1 MPITKSAKKSLR
13 SSLAKRAA
21 NQKTLLAL
29 EIALKKVDAKN
40 IADVMSKI
48 DKAAKNKLLSMSKAA
63 RIKSRISRK
72 LKVNKPAK
80 KSTSKTSVKAKAAP
94 KVTKKKTSTK

>member
-1 MPITKSAKKSLR
+1 MPITKSAKKSLK

-29 EIALKKVDAKN
+29 EIALKKVAAKN
-40 IADVMSKI
+40 IADVISKV
-48 DKAAKNKLLSMSKAA
+48 DKAAKNKLLSKSKAG

-72 LKVNKPAK
+72 LKVTKPAK
-80 KSTSKTSVKAKAAP
+80 KSTSKTTTVSKKPINKKP
-94 KVTKKKTSTK
+94 KTKKQV